1 MSKRVLPA
9 GFVVPAQPVERNRSP
24 SGPEWV
30 HEIKHDGYRLIVR
43 REDERVRLYSRQAND
58 WTDRL
63 PAIAA
68 GALRIKAQSFTL
80 DGEAVVVGPDG
91 LSQFEALRRRDA
103 GEVAVLF
110 AFDLIERDGVDLR
123 DDPLEARKLMLA
135 RLVRG
140 NAGHILLNEHIAE
153 DGPRVFEH
161 ACRLGAE
168 GIVSK
173 RLNAPY
179 RSGRCAAWV
188 KVKSPEAIEAQ
199 RQRSEN
205 WNR

>member
-1 MSKRVLPA
+1 MLKRALPA

-30 HEIKHDGYRLIVR
+30 HEIKHDGYRLILR

-63 PAIAA
+63 PAIAV
-68 GALRIKAQSFTL
+68 GALRIK
-80 DGEAVVVGPDG
+80 
-91 LSQFEALRRRDA
+91 RRDA
-103 GEVAVLF
+103 GQVAVLF
-110 AFDLIERDGVDLR
+110 AFDLIEHDGVDLR
-123 DDPLEARKLMLA
+123 GHPFVARKAMLTHLLCD
-135 RLVRG
+135 RV
-140 NAGHILLNEHIAE
+140 GHIQLNEHIAE

-173 RLNAPY
+173 RLDASY
-179 RSGRCAAWV
+179 RSGPCAAWV
-188 KVKSPEAIEAQ
+188 KVKSPEAIEVQ
-199 RQRSEN
+199 RRRSEN

>member
-1 MSKRVLPA
+1 MLRRALPA

-30 HEIKHDGYRLIVR
+30 HEIKHDGYRLILR

-63 PAIAA
+63 PAIAV

-103 GEVAVLF
+103 GQVAVLF
-110 AFDLIERDGVDLR
+110 AFDLIEHDGVDLR
-123 DDPLEARKLMLA
+123 GHPFVARKAMLTHLLCD
-135 RLVRG
+135 RV
-140 NAGHILLNEHIAE
+140 GHIQLNEHIAE
-153 DGPRVFEH
+153 DAHGSSSTHAGSEPR
-161 ACRLGAE
+161 ASC
-168 GIVSK
+168 
-173 RLNAPY
+173 
-179 RSGRCAAWV
+179 RSGSTRHTV
-188 KVKSPEAIEAQ
+188 QGHAQ
-199 RQRSEN
+199 PGSR
-205 WNR
+205 